1 MAYSIKADFWKR
13 IKKSEY
19 DKLVAISSGDALT
32 TDDILNEAI
41 ATADSVINSYLQNVI
56 STLPIGTP
64 PKSIVQASVDIAI
77 YNLHSRIQYIDIPEW
92 ITVRYNIVI
101 KWLQDLSKGMA
112 SLESSA
118 LDGETSTGGV
128 TYETDRN
135 IFGSD
140 TF

>member
-1 MAYSIKADFWKR
+1 MAYSVKADFLKR

-19 DKLVAISSGDALT
+19 DKLVSPSQGDALT
-32 TDDILNEAI
+32 GDEILAEAI
-41 ATADSVINSYLQNVI
+41 ATSDSIINSYLTNII

-64 PKSIVQASVDIAI
+64 PKSIVQASVDIAL

-92 ITVRYNIVI
+92 ILSRYNITMQ
-101 KWLQDLSKGMA
+101 WLRDLSKGMA
-112 SLESSA
+112 SLEGTA
-118 LDGETSTGGV
+118 LEGETSTGGV

-140 TF
+140 SF